1 MNFKVGVFANGQLSG
16 DAITEAK
23 KVLNELALKYK
34 CRFEVSK
41 APDSADIVVKKKS
54 LFNAKFKNTDQPQNG
69 VFLSFCGELEL

>member
-16 DAITEAK
+16 EAITEAK

-41 APDSADIVVKKKS
+41 APDSSEIVVKKKS
-54 LFNAKFKNTDQPQNG
+54 VFSAKLKNGDQPENG